1 MHSIWS
7 QGKFR
12 EKLEDWPRVMT
23 LTALS
28 RDLSDHRRK
37 ITVCPGLVAGP
48 VRMRPTSSC
57 FVLVCLCRGG
67 GSTAVACSLRPILGL
82 GRTRLILPPT
92 LLPTSRLGVPATSQ
106 TWRFSQRRSEAA
118 GLPSPRRRATAA
130 RGQKLGFRG
139 RKGKK
144 GRAGRRRRRRQAA
157 AQAAAAGIRRSSKK
171 QQEAAG
177 GLQQPA
183 ASSRQ

>member
-23 LTALS
+23 LTALA
-28 RDLSDHRRK
+28 RDLRDHRRK
-37 ITVCPGLVAGP
+37 ITVCPCLVAGP
-48 VRMRPTSSC
+48 VRTRPTSSC

-106 TWRFSQRRSEAA
+106 RWRLSRRRSEVA
-118 GLPSPRRRATAA
+118 GLPSPRRSARTEIGIPKSEREKGKSGSATAA
-130 RGQKLGFRG
+130 
-139 RKGKK
+139 
-144 GRAGRRRRRRQAA
+144 
-157 AQAAAAGIRRSSKK
+157 AAAAGGSAGSSSGHQEK
-171 QQEAAG
+171 QQKAAG
-177 GLQQPA
+177 GSRWFAA
-183 ASSRQ
+183 ASSK